1 MTFPIF
7 SGIILLYAQEIW
19 ANLNGGTKM
28 SMKTR
33 RMATK
38 LFCLVLAVVC
48 LVACIAPASAA
59 SPKSTVSKK
68 ATLAYTLKGLPLGR
82 AVQNFY
88 MGSTYIYITQRVDA
102 TTYVSRLKMDKTN
115 KVANYVDRMTFTN
128 CGHGQSLDM
137 YTYKDVNY
145 MYMGCKADT
154 DSGYNWSLQI
164 ARIKYEAGKS
174 YNYTDLR
181 RFTYMNYANATGYRM
196 GDNYRVAAAVC
207 GDTTV
212 FRVQTKNSS
221 KVNYSAYNTT
231 ALNKLLD
238 ANKTVDM
245 RTSGAK
251 KAHLWTN
258 VQSGSSIIRPNDSF
272 QGIDLFSRWR
282 IYLSGGGH
290 GETPQ
295 IAKTNSNG
303 TYLKLV
309 KISNVGKLEIEG
321 IQCKDSKVYFLIVPG
336 TTTALKKNSHKIYYL
351 NESVFG

>member
-1 MTFPIF
+1 
-7 SGIILLYAQEIW
+7 
-19 ANLNGGTKM
+19 M
-28 SMKTR
+28 SKK
-33 RMATK
+33 ATK
-38 LFCLVLAVVC
+38 LMAKVVCMVLAIIT
-48 LVACIAPASAA
+48 LVACMAPVSAA
-59 SPKSTVSKK
+59 TPNSTKSAK

-128 CGHGQSLDM
+128 AGHGQSLDM
-137 YTYKDVNY
+137 YTYNGVNY
-145 MYMGCKADT
+145 MYLGVKSDT

-164 ARIKYEAGKS
+164 ARIKYEAGKT
-174 YNYTDLR
+174 YNYTQLS
-181 RFTYMNYANATGYRM
+181 RFTYMNYANGTAYRM
-196 GDNYRVAAAVC
+196 GDTYRVAAAVC

-221 KVNYSAYNTT
+221 KVNYSAYDTT
-231 ALNKLLD
+231 VFRIQTKNSSKVNYSAYSTEALNKLLD
-238 ANKTVDM
+238 KNKTVDM

-272 QGIDLFSRWR
+272 QGIDLFSKAR
-282 IYLSGGGH
+282 IYLSGGAH
-290 GETPQ
+290 GDTPQ
-295 IAKTNSNG
+295 IAKINSSG
-303 TYLKLV
+303 TYKKLV

-336 TTTALKKNSHKIYYL
+336 TTAAEKKNQHKIYYL
-351 NESVFG
+351 NESVFD

>member
-1 MTFPIF
+1 MMIKLRYHANTIVSQF
-7 SGIILLYAQEIW
+7 SQ
-19 ANLNGGTKM
+19 GGTNMNFRSK
-28 SMKTR
+28 KIL
-33 RMATK
+33 AK
-38 LFCLVLAVVC
+38 LVCLMLVVIT

-59 SPKSTVSKK
+59 TPKSTVSKK

-82 AVQNFY
+82 AIQNFY

-137 YTYKDVNY
+137 YTYNGVNY
-145 MYMGCKADT
+145 MYMGCKSDE

-164 ARIKYEAGKS
+164 ARIKYEAGKT
-174 YNYTDLR
+174 YNYTQLS
-181 RFTYMNYANATGYRM
+181 RFTYMNYANGTAYRM
-196 GDNYRVAAAVC
+196 GDTYRVAAAVC

-212 FRVQTKNSS
+212 FRIQTKNAS

-231 ALNKLLD
+231 SLNKLLD
-238 ANKTVDM
+238 KNKTVDM

-251 KAHLWTN
+251 NAHLWTN

-272 QGIDLFSRWR
+272 QGIDLFSKAR
-282 IYLSGGGH
+282 IYLSGGAH

-295 IAKTNSNG
+295 IAKINSSG

-321 IQCKDSKVYFLIVPG
+321 VQCKDSKVYFMIVPG
-336 TTTALKKNSHKIYYL
+336 TTTALKKDAHKIYYL
-351 NESVFG
+351 AESAFD

>member
-1 MTFPIF
+1 MKFSKKPIAKLVCL
-7 SGIILLYAQEIW
+7 ILVIV
-19 ANLNGGTKM
+19 T
-28 SMKTR
+28 
-33 RMATK
+33 
-38 LFCLVLAVVC
+38 
-48 LVACIAPASAA
+48 LVACMAPAYAA
-59 SPKSTVSKK
+59 TPKSTVSKK

-82 AVQNFY
+82 AIQNFY

-102 TTYVSRLKMDKTN
+102 TTYVSRLKMDPTN
-115 KVANYVDRMTFTN
+115 KVANYVDRMTFNN

-137 YTYKDVNY
+137 YTYNGVNY

-164 ARIKYEAGKS
+164 ARIKYEAGKT
-174 YNYTDLR
+174 YNYTDLA
-181 RFTYMNYANATGYRM
+181 RFTYMNYANGTAYRM
-196 GDNYRVAAAVC
+196 GDTYRVAAAVC

-212 FRVQTKNSS
+212 FRIQTKNAS

-238 ANKTVDM
+238 KNKTVDM

-272 QGIDLFSRWR
+272 QGIDLFSKAR
-282 IYLSGGGH
+282 IYLSGGADGD
-290 GETPQ
+290 TPQ
-295 IAKTNSNG
+295 IAKINSSG

-321 IQCKDSKVYFLIVPG
+321 VQCKDSKVYFMIVPG
-336 TTTALKKNSHKIYYL
+336 TTAALKKDAHKIYYL
-351 NESVFG
+351 AESAFD